1 MAHHHHHHMGTLEAQ
16 TQGPGS
22 MMETDATAEAAA
34 VAYEDIITRF
44 GAAPITDDL
53 LKRFETVTGTKAHPM
68 LRRGLFYAHR
78 DFEEFL
84 SYYEKGHPIYIY
96 TGRGPSSGALHLGHL
111 LPFIFTKYLQDAFK
125 CYVVIQITDDEK
137 FLRNRSLSYAEV
149 DSYTR
154 ENIKD
159 IIACGF
165 DPDKTFI
172 FINSQYLSLKNRY
185 RFSCLVDRM
194 LPISQLRAS
203 FGFSN
208 DANVGYAAFPPK
220 QMLPVYST
228 YFDGLPFTRVPLP
241 VGTGNED
248 AADAVSTKKASKKT
262 PKKDAVLSPV
272 HVVEELF
279 PDSKRYQKA
288 MCLIASGIEQDPYF
302 RLARDLAPRMGHP
315 KNAYLLGKFL
325 PGLQG
330 SGTKMSASDPNS
342 AIYLTDTPAQIKN
355 KINRYAFSGGRDTE
369 EEHRAFGAD
378 LSVDVSVRYLEVFMK
393 DDAELEKLKA
403 DYKTGKLLTGEV
415 KATLIG
421 ILQGLIKE
429 HAERRDKVDTTM
441 IESFT
446 VKKELQ

>member
-1 MAHHHHHHMGTLEAQ
+1 
-16 TQGPGS
+16 
-22 MMETDATAEAAA
+22 METDATTEAAA
-34 VAYEDIITRF
+34 IAYEDIITRF
-44 GAAPITDDL
+44 GAAPVTDDL

-84 SYYEKGHPIYIY
+84 NYYEKGHPIYIY

-137 FLRNRSLSYAEV
+137 FLRNRGLSYTEV
-149 DSYTR
+149 DAYTS

-165 DPDKTFI
+165 DPDKTLI
-172 FINSQYLSLKNRY
+172 FINSQYLGLKNRY

-208 DANVGYAAFPPK
+208 DANIGYAAFPPK

-228 YFDGLPFTRVPLP
+228 YFDGLPFTRVPFP
-241 VGTGNED
+241 IDTGNEGVVD
-248 AADAVSTKKASKKT
+248 VTSTKSTKKTSKKT
-262 PKKDAVLSPV
+262 PKKDTILSPV
-272 HVVEELF
+272 YVIEELF
-279 PDSKRYQKA
+279 PDSKKYQKA

-330 SGTKMSASDPNS
+330 STTKMSASDPNN
-342 AIYLTDTPAQIKN
+342 AIYLTDTPTQIKN
-355 KINRYAFSGGRDTE
+355 KINKYAFSGGKSTE
-369 EEHRAFGAD
+369 EEQRALGAD
-378 LSVDVSVRYLEVFMK
+378 LDVDVSIRYLEVFMK
-393 DDAELEKLKA
+393 DDRELEKLKT

-415 KATLIG
+415 KATLIS
-421 ILQGLIKE
+421 ILQELVKE
-429 HAERRDKVDTTM
+429 HAERRDKVDDNM
-441 IESFT
+441 IKSFT

>member
-1 MAHHHHHHMGTLEAQ
+1 
-16 TQGPGS
+16 
-22 MMETDATAEAAA
+22 MEIDATTEAAT
-34 VAYEDIITRF
+34 VAYEDIITKF
-44 GAAPITDDL
+44 GASSITDDL
-53 LKRFETVTGTKAHPM
+53 VKRFEAVTGTKAHPM

-78 DFEEFL
+78 DFEQFL
-84 SYYEKGHPIYIY
+84 THYEKGLPVYIY

-125 CYVVIQITDDEK
+125 CYVVVQITDDEK
-137 FLRNRSLSYAEV
+137 FLRNRGLSYTEIDTYAE
-149 DSYTR
+149 

-165 DPDKTFI
+165 CPEKTFI
-172 FINSQYLSLKNRY
+172 FINSQYIGLKNRY

-203 FGFSN
+203 FGFGN
-208 DANVGYAAFPPK
+208 DANIGYAAFPPK

-241 VGTGNED
+241 ADKEED
-248 AADAVSTKKASKKT
+248 KEAPGKKDKSKKA
-262 PKKDAVLSPV
+262 PKKDVVLSPA

-279 PDSKRYQKA
+279 PESKNYHKA

-302 RLARDLAPRMGHP
+302 RLARDLAQRMGHP

-330 SGTKMSASDPNS
+330 SATKMSASDPNN
-342 AIYLTDTPAQIKN
+342 AIYLTDTPAQIKK
-355 KINRYAFSGGRDTE
+355 KINKYAFSGGKDTE
-369 EEHRAFGAD
+369 EEQRALGAD
-378 LSVDVSVRYLEVFMK
+378 LDVDVSVRYLEVFMK
-393 DDAELEKLKA
+393 DDKELDKLKA
-403 DYKTGKLLTGEV
+403 DYKAGRLLTGEV
-415 KATLIG
+415 KATLIS
-421 ILQGLIKE
+421 ILQELVKE
-429 HAERRDKVDTTM
+429 HAEKRSKIDAST
-441 IESFT
+441 IERFT